1 LPHIHFFL
9 QHNVQECTLHIHLV
23 KLEPFSHGKG

>member
-9 QHNVQECTLHIHLV
+9 QHTIQEGTLHIHLV
-23 KLEPFSHGKG
+23 QLEPFSHGKG